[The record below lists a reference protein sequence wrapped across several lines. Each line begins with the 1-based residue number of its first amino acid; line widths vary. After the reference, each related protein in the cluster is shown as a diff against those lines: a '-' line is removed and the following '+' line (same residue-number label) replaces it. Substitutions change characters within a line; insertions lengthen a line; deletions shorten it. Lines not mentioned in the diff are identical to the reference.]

1 MVMSRF
7 DGLASGFIL
16 GVAIA
21 FVFAVVFRFI
31 PAEWFV
37 NMLSRAMLPL
47 RLILSLMLVAVLAYT
62 GVVVSSH
69 GLDLFSV
76 FFVDMARMGW
86 AGQFNLDFMCMLAL
100 SGLWVAWRHRF
111 SPGGLALALMA
122 FLLGTP
128 FLWVYLLAESRHANG
143 DVRALLLGPRL
154 HDCGSV

>member
-86 AGQFNLDFMCMLAL
+86 AGQFNLDFMCMLLL
-100 SGLWVAWRHRF
+100 SGLWVGWRHEF
-111 SPGGLALALMA
+111 SGGGIALGLLAVFGGAL
-122 FLLGTP
+122 FLSA
-128 FLWVYLLAESRHANG
+128 YLLVES
-143 DVRALLLGPRL
+143 VRARGDSRTLLLGAARA
-154 HDCGSV
+154 SRIA

>member
-1 MVMSRF
+1 
-7 DGLASGFIL
+7 
-16 GVAIA
+16 
-21 FVFAVVFRFI
+21 
-31 PAEWFV
+31 
-37 NMLSRAMLPL
+37 MLPL
-47 RLILSLMLVAVLAYT
+47 RLILSLMLVAVLVYT
-62 GVVVSSH
+62 GVVVSRH

-76 FFVDMARMGW
+76 FFADMARMGW

-128 FLWVYLLAESRHANG
+128 FLCVYLLAESRHANG

-154 HDCGSV
+154 HDRGSV